1 MSTLSAAAGLDMT
14 MPGDVTFGSGG
25 SYFGDALLAFVA
37 NGSIAEARVDD
48 MAARVM
54 ASYFLLGQ
62 HENYP
67 PVGLYSWDPLD
78 PTKVHGASMRQKRAL
93 RCLPEQLHGHPRG
106 P

>member
-1 MSTLSAAAGLDMT
+1 MSTLSASNGLDMT

-37 NGSIAEARVDD
+37 NGSVAPARLDD

-54 ASYFLLGQ
+54 AGYFFLGQ
-62 HENYP
+62 DQGYP

-78 PTKVHGASMRQKRAL
+78 PTKVRVMSLEKWTCADVRT
-93 RCLPEQLHGHPRG
+93 E
-106 P
+106 